1 MYYHEVPV
9 KYLMRRHPG
18 DTEERDNVRSH
29 ARMCVATDCSYFYT
43 NLCACSKYCTNIPI
57 KWWFQYLLS
66 HEMKFLHKKICLS
79 LNKTEPKCYKMKQL
93 WLLLNQFVQ
102 QVHTFQN
109 MTQIQNMQL
118 STCRIENPA

>member
-66 HEMKFLHKKICLS
+66 HEMKFLHKKNMSFIKY
-79 LNKTEPKCYKMKQL
+79 NGAKM
-93 WLLLNQFVQ
+93 
-102 QVHTFQN
+102 FQN
-109 MTQIQNMQL
+109 EAITAL
-118 STCRIENPA
+118 IE